1 MERDL
6 TLLATDFT
14 RSGDQYFLILDQKN
28 DSKLIG
34 WGNNGAH
41 MRPEVVEWLKANTPS
56 YSITGGGT
64 TGQSIMLLFKGTR
77 DPALFKMF
85 WL

>member
-1 MERDL
+1 MVQDL
-6 TLLATDFT
+6 KLLATDFT
-14 RSGDQYFLILDQKN
+14 RSGDQYFLILDQVN

-41 MRPEVVEWLKANTPS
+41 MRPEVVEWLEANTPS

-64 TGQSIMLLFKGTR
+64 VGNSVMLLFKGTR
-77 DPALFKMF
+77 DPTLFKMF

>member
-1 MERDL
+1 M

-14 RSGDQYFLILDQKN
+14 KTGDQYFLILDQVN

-41 MRPEVVEWLKANTPS
+41 MRPEVVEWLEANTPS

-64 TGQSIMLLFKGTR
+64 VGNSVMLLFKGTR